1 MIQRLDHTNKTT
13 AVSIRAVFQKSYA
26 VEAELLGAVDFP
38 PLQRTVDNFLASEH
52 VFFGFYMDEHLA
64 AVIEVATFEDA
75 KHIQSLVVLPR
86 FFRLGIASGLLSFVP
101 TMGCAKCALK
111 KSGDREVK
119 PLHPDFCFHELLI
132 FKATTS
138 IKNRSIPCGT
148 CAILP
153 EYPY

>member
-86 FFRLGIASGLLSFVP
+86 FFRLGIASGLLSFVLTTYP
-101 TMGCAKCALK
+101 AKLFTVATGLK
-111 KSGDREVK
+111 NT
-119 PLHPDFCFHELLI
+119 P
-132 FKATTS
+132 
-138 IKNRSIPCGT
+138 
-148 CAILP
+148 AISLYKKFGFL
-153 EYPY
+153 ETKQWDTDHGVRKVRFEKKW